1 MAVEVT
7 MPKFGLTMHEG
18 TVQRFFKAPGDN
30 VNAGEPL
37 YEVETEKVLYEVE
50 APIAGTFAISL
61 VEEGATVECGVAVAV
76 IAEPG
81 EDLAAIKA
89 RYSKAA
95 SNAGATSATVTNHPA
110 AGASAATS
118 SPDVTAGAT
127 SAGGRRASSPVARKL
142 ASELGVDLDRVE
154 GTGPGGRITREDVER
169 ASKAGATS
177 SPGATSSTGA
187 AGASTT
193 PAARAAASSK
203 RIPFRGVRKVI
214 AERMHQSLQSSA
226 QLTIT
231 TEADVTPA
239 TELRTRLTREFDFS
253 YTDLMI
259 HAVARALMRHPRM
272 NARLDGAEITTAANA
287 NVGVAVALEE
297 GLIVPVIAAA
307 ERKSLREIAVESR
320 TLGEKAR
327 SGHLKLEDV
336 TGGSFTITNL
346 GTWGVDAFTPI
357 LNSGE
362 TGILGVGRIIE
373 KPAIYRAEITRRAM
387 MWLSL
392 TFDHRV
398 IDGAPAAEF
407 IQTVIEIFNYGER

>member
-1 MAVEVT
+1 

-18 TVQRFFKAPGDN
+18 TVQRFFKAPGDS
-30 VNAGEPL
+30 VKVGEPL

-50 APIAGTFAISL
+50 APIAGTFAIGL

-81 EDLAAIKA
+81 EDLAGITA
-89 RYSKAA
+89 RYSRAA
-95 SNAGATSATVTNHPA
+95 SNG
-110 AGASAATS
+110 GASAAPATSSRTTAVS
-118 SPDVTAGAT
+118 SPDAGSAAESGT
-127 SAGGRRASSPVARKL
+127 SRRASSPVARKL
-142 ASELGVDLDRVE
+142 AAELEVDLERVE

-169 ASKAGATS
+169 ASKASKLA
-177 SPGATSSTGA
+177 PGG
-187 AGASTT
+187 
-193 PAARAAASSK
+193 ARAANAPAAPASATAQ

-214 AERMHQSLQSSA
+214 ADRMHQSLQASA

-239 TELRTRLTREFDFS
+239 TELRARLTREFDFS

-272 NARLDGAEITTAANA
+272 NARIDGAEIASAASA
-287 NVGVAVALEE
+287 NVGIAVALEE
-297 GLIVPVIAAA
+297 GLIVPVIAGA

-320 TLGEKAR
+320 ALGEKAR

-362 TGILGVGRIIE
+362 SGILGVGRIIE

-407 IQTVIEIFNYGER
+407 LQTVIEIFNYGER